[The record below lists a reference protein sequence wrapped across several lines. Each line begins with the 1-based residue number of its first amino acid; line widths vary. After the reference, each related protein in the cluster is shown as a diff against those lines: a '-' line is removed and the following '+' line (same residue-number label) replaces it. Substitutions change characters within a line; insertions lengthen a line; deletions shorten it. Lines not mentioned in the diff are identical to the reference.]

1 MTSNLAGKIIL
12 EDSKNAPSNKENLEL
27 KKQNLQDSINKSLS
41 SIFRPEFLNRID
53 EVVKFEPLSIDQ
65 LQKIILL
72 QIEDLKK
79 LLLEQG
85 INISIEKK
93 VILKIANDSYEPEY
107 GARPLSRELRRQ
119 IENPLASKLLEES
132 YKNKKNIIVKINPSK
147 KDEILFKPS

>member
-1 MTSNLAGKIIL
+1 M
-12 EDSKNAPSNKENLEL
+12 
-27 KKQNLQDSINKSLS
+27 QDSINKSLS

-53 EVVKFEPLSIDQ
+53 EMVMFETLSIDQ

-85 INISIEKK
+85 IKLNIEKK
-93 VILKIANDSYEPEY
+93 VIHKIANDSYEPAY
-107 GARPLSRELRRQ
+107 GARPIGRELRRQ
-119 IENPLASKLLEES
+119 IENPLASKLLEDNFR
-132 YKNKKNIIVKINPSK
+132 NKKNISVKISPSK